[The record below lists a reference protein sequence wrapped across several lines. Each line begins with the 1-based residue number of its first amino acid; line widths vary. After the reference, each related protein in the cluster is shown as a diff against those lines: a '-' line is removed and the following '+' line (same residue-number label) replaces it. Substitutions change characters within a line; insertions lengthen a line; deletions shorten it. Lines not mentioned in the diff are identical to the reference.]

1 MAAFGVELLLQTP
14 KHEDEAQITAYITE
28 LVAHSNGQQTITQ
41 MATFTA
47 EVRQRGG
54 SQVDPQ
60 EYKDAFAERL
70 EHMVDARKSA
80 YERGEI
86 NGNSLLVPGAAE
98 FLRVLQER
106 GVACYLASGTDH
118 DLVVEETRLLGLEPY
133 FTAIYGA
140 RRDAHN
146 RTKAQVAEIIV
157 QRHAIQ
163 GEQLIAFGDGYAE
176 IEAARKQGGTGV
188 GVASITIY
196 RSNSNRYSPGMT
208 TTGMPSI
215 SPGKTE
221 RSSSPAF
228 IQRCRT

>member
-80 YERGEI
+80 YKRGEI
-86 NGNSLLVPGAAE
+86 NGNSLLVPGAAK

-118 DLVVEETRLLGLEPY
+118 DLVVEETRLLGLELY

-140 RRDAHN
+140 RQRRTQPYQGTGSRDN
-146 RTKAQVAEIIV
+146 RP
-157 QRHAIQ
+157 
-163 GEQLIAFGDGYAE
+163 
-176 IEAARKQGGTGV
+176 AARHPGRAIDRFRGWVRGD
-188 GVASITIY
+188 
-196 RSNSNRYSPGMT
+196 RS
-208 TTGMPSI
+208 
-215 SPGKTE
+215 
-221 RSSSPAF
+221 RSQAGRRRR
-228 IQRCRT
+228 RCG